1 MLKIPYALPAFA
13 DEIPE
18 IRVGDRFRETTGA
31 GRIVRVAAMIH
42 PPSGHAHA
50 RLRRIDDPKSV
61 TTIACEAL
69 NDPRAYTKLARPP
82 QRTVRNWT
90 PLHDAKLPIAEGGTR

>member
-1 MLKIPYALPAFA
+1 MLTFPFALPASA

-18 IRVGDRFRETTGA
+18 IRVGDRFRETTRA
-31 GRIVRVAAMIH
+31 GRIVRVAAVIH

-69 NDPRAYTKLARPP
+69 TDPRTYTKLARPQ
-82 QRTVRNWT
+82 QRTFHNST
-90 PLHDAKLPIAEGGTR
+90 PLHGAKLPIAEGGT

>member
-1 MLKIPYALPAFA
+1 MLKFPYASLPLT
-13 DEIPE
+13 DEAAE
-18 IRVGDRFRETTGA
+18 IRVGDRFRETAGS

-82 QRTVRNWT
+82 QRTFRNWT
-90 PLHDAKLPIAEGGTR
+90 PLHAAKPPIAERGTR